1 MFNFADFRF
10 KSLDDIFYFG
20 GQSEHQQEA
29 IYKHKPA
36 KHNQVWIP
44 FLAFLKIVFR
54 IRIPCELGG

>member
-1 MFNFADFRF
+1 MFSFADFRF

-36 KHNQVWIP
+36 KHNQVMIP
-44 FLAFLKIVFR
+44 FLPF
-54 IRIPCELGG
+54 